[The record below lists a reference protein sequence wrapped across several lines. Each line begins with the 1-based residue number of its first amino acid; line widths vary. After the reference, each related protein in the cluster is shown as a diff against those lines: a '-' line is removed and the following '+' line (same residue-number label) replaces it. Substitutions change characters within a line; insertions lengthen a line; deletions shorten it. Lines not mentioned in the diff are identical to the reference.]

1 MSKASAEIVARTLLH
16 QGQNLNIGDPVIAW
30 DNQNDLSDDFQVG
43 TFRGYD
49 HAFSTGDKPFLVQLS
64 QNVVHYTYVK
74 PIPKEYLGFVKLST
88 IAPET
93 PERPINYEEGSN
105 G

>member
-1 MSKASAEIVARTLLH
+1 MISAEVIARILLYR
-16 QGQNLNIGDPVIAW
+16 GQPLNINDPVLAW
-30 DNQNDLSDDFQVG
+30 DKDGDINNDFQVG
-43 TFRGYD
+43 IFKGYD
-49 HAFSTGDKPFLVQLS
+49 HSFGDGTRPFLVRLT
-64 QNVVHYTYVK
+64 NDIIHYTYVK
-74 PIPKEYLGFVKLST
+74 PIPSKYIGFIKLST

>member
-1 MSKASAEIVARTLLH
+1 MISAEIIARILLH
-16 QGQNLNIGDPVIAW
+16 QGQHLNIGDPVLAW
-30 DNQNDLSDDFQVG
+30 DRDGDINNDFQVG
-43 TFRGYD
+43 IFKGYD
-49 HAFSTGDKPFLVQLS
+49 HSFYNGTRPFLVRLK
-64 QNVVHYTYVK
+64 NDIVHYAYVK
-74 PIPKEYLGFVKLST
+74 PIPSKYVGFVKLPT